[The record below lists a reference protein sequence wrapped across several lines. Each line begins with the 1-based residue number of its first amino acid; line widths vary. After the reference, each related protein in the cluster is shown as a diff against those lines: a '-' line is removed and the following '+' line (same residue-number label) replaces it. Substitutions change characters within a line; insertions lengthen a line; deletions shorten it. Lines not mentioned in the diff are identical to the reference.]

1 MKILLLTT
9 ALLASMTTI
18 ANEEG
23 KELHDESCVAC
34 HLVTHDDAFY
44 TRDNSNMSNHFDL
57 RRQVS
62 MCASNFELGWF
73 PEEEKAVLDYLNT
86 KYYKFKE

>member
-1 MKILLLTT
+1 MKALLLTA
-9 ALLASMTTI
+9 ALLASTTTI

-34 HLVTHDDAFY
+34 HLVTHDDSFY
-44 TRDNSNMSNHFDL
+44 TRDNSKMSTHFDL